1 MKKLAMLLTLALTVA
16 GSSLCF
22 ATDGGDLNKQQK
34 AVEVVIDALDG
45 APAPEYSA
53 LLPLI
58 SKSLD
63 QNMGEKGFATL
74 QKAAKEK
81 FGNLKEAKF
90 FAFQRFDQADS
101 ITYVGSFTKENIVTM
116 RFIFDKQN
124 KMTDLTLTP
133 YKAPEQAPAAE
144 EKK

>member
-1 MKKLAMLLTLALTVA
+1 MKKLVMLLTMLLTVA

-22 ATDGGDLNKQQK
+22 AADGGDLNKQQK
-34 AVEVVIDALDG
+34 AVEVIIDALDG

-63 QNMGEKGFATL
+63 QNMGEKGFAAL
-74 QKAAKEK
+74 QKAAREK
-81 FGNLKEAKF
+81 FGTLKEAKF

-101 ITYVGSFTKENIVTM
+101 VTYIASFSKENVVTM
-116 RFIFDKQN
+116 QFIFDKQN
-124 KMTDLTLTP
+124 KMTDLTLAP
-133 YKAPEQAPAAE
+133 YKAPETAPANTE
-144 EKK
+144 QK

>member
-45 APAPEYSA
+45 APTPEYSA
-53 LLPLI
+53 LLPML
-58 SKSLD
+58 SKALD
-63 QNMGEKGFATL
+63 QNMGEKGFTAL

-81 FGNLKEAKF
+81 FGTLKEAKF

-116 RFIFDKQN
+116 QFIFDKQN
-124 KMTDLTLTP
+124 KMTDLTLAP

>member
-1 MKKLAMLLTLALTVA
+1 MKKFVILLTTLLTLA
-16 GSSLCF
+16 GSSLCL
-22 ATDGGDLNKQQK
+22 AADGGDLNKQQK

-45 APAPEYSA
+45 EPIPAYSS

-63 QNMGEKGFATL
+63 QNMGEKGFAAL
-74 QKAAKEK
+74 QKAVQDR
-81 FGNLKEAKF
+81 FGILKEAKF

-101 ITYVGSFTKENIVTM
+101 ITYIGSFSKENVVTM
-116 RFIFDKQN
+116 QFIFDKKN
-124 KMTDLTLTP
+124 KMTDLTLAP
-133 YKAPEQAPAAE
+133 YKAPAQASAQE

>member
-1 MKKLAMLLTLALTVA
+1 MKKLIMLLTLALTVA

-22 ATDGGDLNKQQK
+22 AADGGDLNKQQK

-45 APAPEYSA
+45 EPVPEYSS

-63 QNMGEKGFATL
+63 KNMGENGFATL
-74 QKAAKEK
+74 QKAVKEK
-81 FGNLKEAKF
+81 FGTLKEAKF

-101 ITYVGSFTKENIVTM
+101 VTYIGSFSKENVVTM
-116 RFIFDKQN
+116 QFIFDKQN
-124 KMTDLTLTP
+124 KMTDLTLAP
-133 YKAPEQAPAAE
+133 YKAPAQAPAQE

>member
-1 MKKLAMLLTLALTVA
+1 MKKLIMLLTLALTIA

-22 ATDGGDLNKQQK
+22 AADGGDLNKQQK

-45 APAPEYSA
+45 EPVPAYSS

-63 QNMGEKGFATL
+63 QNMGEKGFAAL
-74 QKAAKEK
+74 QKAVQDR
-81 FGNLKEAKF
+81 FGTLKEAKF

-101 ITYVGSFTKENIVTM
+101 ITYIASFSKENVVTM
-116 RFIFDKQN
+116 QFIFDKKN
-124 KMTDLTLTP
+124 KMTDLTLAP
-133 YKAPEQAPAAE
+133 YKAPAQAPAQE

>member
-1 MKKLAMLLTLALTVA
+1 MKKLAMLLTLAVTVA
-16 GSSLCF
+16 GSSLCL
-22 ATDGGDLNKQQK
+22 AADGGDLNKQQK

-53 LLPLI
+53 LLPML
-58 SKSLD
+58 SKALD
-63 QNMGEKGFATL
+63 QNMGEEGFAAL

-81 FGNLKEAKF
+81 FGTLKEAKF

-116 RFIFDKQN
+116 QFIFDKQN
-124 KMTDLTLTP
+124 KMTDLTMTP
-133 YKAPEQAPAAE
+133 YKAPEQAPAQE

>member
-1 MKKLAMLLTLALTVA
+1 MKKLIMLLTLALTVA
-16 GSSLCF
+16 GSSLCL

-58 SKSLD
+58 SK
-63 QNMGEKGFATL
+63 
-74 QKAAKEK
+74 
-81 FGNLKEAKF
+81 
-90 FAFQRFDQADS
+90 
-101 ITYVGSFTKENIVTM
+101 ENVVTM
-116 RFIFDKQN
+116 QFIFDKQN
-124 KMTDLTLTP
+124 KMTNLTLTP
-133 YKAPEQAPAAE
+133 YKAPEQAPAQE